1 MLIPYLVTPF
11 KGKSRYR
18 LKSAVVNGGSS
29 CMRTLLQLD
38 DSQWPEVWRAV
49 YRHLE
54 AEGNLTP
61 QQLQLWITPL
71 RLLSISEMPNS
82 NEYLV
87 QMAAQTDFA
96 SHWIVAHFQ
105 SQIEQA
111 FTQVLGQ
118 SANLSVI
125 VALSDGASQAP
136 ETRTESLFGS
146 ERRTPHNSENHSESG
161 KINSSPASSSL
172 SGPTSS
178 PIAAQDPLPD
188 SGVLWGAMSRSPQ
201 AQSSQFDPRYTF
213 ETFVVGASNQFA
225 HASASAVAESPARQY
240 NPLFLYSQPGL
251 GKTHLLHAIANQ
263 VLANNPNARVLY
275 ISAERFVNEMIESI
289 QHHKTTEFRKKY
301 RDSYDVILF
310 DDIQF
315 IAGKER
321 TEEEFF
327 HTFNALHSSKRQI
340 VLTSDRPPKEIEGL
354 EERLRTRFE
363 WGLIA
368 DITPPEIETR
378 IAILKAK
385 AERDDIYLPDDVA
398 TFLATYIK
406 SNVRELEGVLI
417 KLQAHASLTGAELS
431 LELAKQQLKIV
442 VPEQGSTYT
451 IESIQTAVAKHFRLK
466 SSDFK
471 SNSKQRSVARPRQI
485 AMYLIRKYT
494 SLGFK
499 EIGQF
504 FGGRD
509 HTTIMHACREIEKK
523 IEADPE
529 IKDAVEAIQNLL

>member
-1 MLIPYLVTPF
+1 
-11 KGKSRYR
+11 
-18 LKSAVVNGGSS
+18 
-29 CMRTLLQLD
+29 MRTLLQQD
-38 DSQWPEVWRAV
+38 VSQWPEVWRAV

-54 AEGNLTP
+54 TEGNLTP
-61 QQLQLWITPL
+61 QQLQLWIAPL
-71 RLLSISEMPNS
+71 RLSGIREIPGSDGVSTFME
-82 NEYLV
+82 V

-96 SHWIVAHFQ
+96 SHWIATHFQ
-105 SQIEQA
+105 PQLEHA
-111 FTQVLGQ
+111 FTQILGHP
-118 SANLSVI
+118 AALSVA
-125 VALSDGASQAP
+125 VAPTDGSAPVGERPNAGSSAEAGASSLPSAP
-136 ETRTESLFGS
+136 EPLLNAG
-146 ERRTPHNSENHSESG
+146 
-161 KINSSPASSSL
+161 L
-172 SGPTSS
+172 PT
-178 PIAAQDPLPD
+178 LPD
-188 SGVLWGAMSRSPQ
+188 SGVLWGAMSRSP
-201 AQSSQFDPRYTF
+201 AGQSTQFDPRYTF
-213 ETFVVGASNQFA
+213 DTFVVGASNQFA
-225 HASASAVAESPARQY
+225 HASALAVSENPARQY
-240 NPLFLYSQPGL
+240 NPLFVYSQPGL
-251 GKTHLLHAIANQ
+251 GKTHLLHAIANG
-263 VLANNPNARVLY
+263 VLARNPNARVLY

-378 IAILKAK
+378 IAILKTK
-385 AERDDIYLPDDVA
+385 AERDDIYLPDEVA

-431 LELAKQQLKIV
+431 LDLAKQQLKLV

-466 SSDFK
+466 AADFK

-499 EIGQF
+499 EIGHY

-523 IEADPE
+523 IESEQDV
-529 IKDAVEAIQNLL
+529 KDAVEAIQNLL

>member
-1 MLIPYLVTPF
+1 
-11 KGKSRYR
+11 
-18 LKSAVVNGGSS
+18 
-29 CMRTLLQLD
+29 MRTLLKFD
-38 DSQWPEVWRAV
+38 DSQWPETWKSV
-49 YRHLE
+49 YRVLE
-54 AEGNLTP
+54 SEGSITP
-61 QQLQLWITPL
+61 QQLLLWIEPL
-71 RLLSISEMPNS
+71 RLVGIQETESGL
-82 NEYLV
+82 LV
-87 QMAAQTDFA
+87 KLAAQRDFSA
-96 SHWIVAHFQ
+96 QWVRDNFQ
-105 SQIEQA
+105 TQLEAA
-111 FTQVLGQ
+111 FTKVTGKECSLLLEALPEDVL
-118 SANLSVI
+118 A
-125 VALSDGASQAP
+125 
-136 ETRTESLFGS
+136 TEPVQK
-146 ERRTPHNSENHSESG
+146 T
-161 KINSSPASSSL
+161 
-172 SGPTSS
+172 S
-178 PIAAQDPLPD
+178 PIHTNAAPPTRDVSAFGDPVPD
-188 SGVLWGAMSRSPQ
+188 SGPLWGVSTKQ
-201 AQSSQFDPRYTF
+201 VQSSPFDPRYTF

-225 HASASAVAESPARQY
+225 HASAYAVAENPALRY
-240 NPLFLYSQPGL
+240 NPLFLYSTPGL
-251 GKTHLLHAIANQ
+251 GKTHLLHAIANH
-263 VLANNPNARVLY
+263 VHGKSPNARVLY
-275 ISAERFVNEMIESI
+275 ISAERFVNELIESI
-289 QHHKTTEFRKKY
+289 QHNKMSAFRQKY

-315 IAGKER
+315 IAGKEK

-340 VLTSDRPPKEIEGL
+340 VVTSDRPPKEIEGL

-385 AERDDIYLPDDVA
+385 AERDDIYLPDEVA

-431 LELAKQQLKIV
+431 LELAKQQLKLV

-451 IESIQTAVAKHFRLK
+451 IESIQSAVAKHFRLK
-466 SSDFK
+466 ASDFK

-485 AMYLIRKYT
+485 AMFLIRKYT

-499 EIGQF
+499 EIGHY

-523 IEADPE
+523 IESDRE
-529 IKDAVEAIQNLL
+529 IKDAVESIQNLL

>member
-1 MLIPYLVTPF
+1 
-11 KGKSRYR
+11 
-18 LKSAVVNGGSS
+18 
-29 CMRTLLQLD
+29 MRTLLQQD

-54 AEGNLTP
+54 TEGNITP
-61 QQLQLWITPL
+61 QQLQLWIAPL
-71 RLLSISEMPNS
+71 RLIGIAELPGGDGISAQMG
-82 NEYLV
+82 V

-96 SHWIVAHFQ
+96 SHWIATHFQ
-105 SQIEQA
+105 AQLEQG
-111 FTQVLGQ
+111 FTQILGHPATLTVVVAPTDGSATATEPHFEGFPTEKVPPSATPENPV
-118 SANLSVI
+118 SANL
-125 VALSDGASQAP
+125 P
-136 ETRTESLFGS
+136 
-146 ERRTPHNSENHSESG
+146 
-161 KINSSPASSSL
+161 
-172 SGPTSS
+172 
-178 PIAAQDPLPD
+178 PLPD

-201 AQSSQFDPRYTF
+201 AQSTQFDPRYTF
-213 ETFVVGASNQFA
+213 DTFVVGASNQFA
-225 HASASAVAESPARQY
+225 HASAFAVSENPARQY

-251 GKTHLLHAIANQ
+251 GKTHLLHAIANG
-263 VLANNPNARVLY
+263 VLARNPNARVLY

-289 QHHKTTEFRKKY
+289 QHHKTTEFRRKY

-431 LELAKQQLKIV
+431 LELAKHQLKLV
-442 VPEQGSTYT
+442 VPEQGSNYT

-466 SSDFK
+466 AADFK

-499 EIGQF
+499 EIGHY
-504 FGGRD
+504 FGNRD

-523 IEADPE
+523 IDSEQDV
-529 IKDAVEAIQNLL
+529 KDAVEAIQNLL

>member
-1 MLIPYLVTPF
+1 MLRPHL
-11 KGKSRYR
+11 
-18 LKSAVVNGGSS
+18 L
-29 CMRTLLQLD
+29 RTHLQLD

-61 QQLQLWITPL
+61 QQLQLWIAPL
-71 RLLSISEMPNS
+71 RLLGITELPSGDGF
-82 NEYLV
+82 LV

-96 SHWIVAHFQ
+96 SHWIATHFQ
-105 SQIEQA
+105 VQIEQA
-111 FTQVLGQ
+111 FTQILGQ
-118 SANLSVI
+118 PANLAVVVS
-125 VALSDGASQAP
+125 ATDGAAQMP
-136 ETRTESLFGS
+136 EA
-146 ERRTPHNSENHSESG
+146 HSENLVTNTKG
-161 KINSSPASSSL
+161 SSVSV
-172 SGPTSS
+172 T
-178 PIAAQDPLPD
+178 QDPTPD
-188 SGVLWGAMSRSPQ
+188 SGVLWGAMSRAPQ
-201 AQSSQFDPRYTF
+201 AQSTQFDPRYTF
-213 ETFVVGASNQFA
+213 DTFVVGASNQFA
-225 HASASAVAESPARQY
+225 HASAFAVSENPARQY

-263 VLANNPNARVLY
+263 VLVRNPNARVLY

-301 RDSYDVILF
+301 RDSFDVILF

-315 IAGKER
+315 IAGKTR

-406 SNVRELEGVLI
+406 SNVRELEGALI

-442 VPEQGSTYT
+442 VPEQGSNYT

-466 SSDFK
+466 AGDFK

-499 EIGQF
+499 EIGLF

>member
-1 MLIPYLVTPF
+1 
-11 KGKSRYR
+11 
-18 LKSAVVNGGSS
+18 
-29 CMRTLLQLD
+29 MRTLFKSD
-38 DSQWPEVWRAV
+38 ESQWSELWKAV
-49 YRHLE
+49 YKSLE
-54 AEGNLTP
+54 ADGSITP
-61 QQLQLWITPL
+61 QQLKLWIEPL
-71 RLLSISEMPNS
+71 RLVSIKEEDMKSFARIGAQRDFSAQWVRDHFGTQLEGAFSRVLGRDCEIELLVSPLDGVAPPMEPHSEA
-82 NEYLV
+82 LV
-87 QMAAQTDFA
+87 QSTTPTRTKE
-96 SHWIVAHFQ
+96 S
-105 SQIEQA
+105 
-111 FTQVLGQ
+111 
-118 SANLSVI
+118 N
-125 VALSDGASQAP
+125 ASQNV
-136 ETRTESLFGS
+136 SSFGD
-146 ERRTPHNSENHSESG
+146 
-161 KINSSPASSSL
+161 
-172 SGPTSS
+172 
-178 PIAAQDPLPD
+178 PIAE
-188 SGVLWGAMSRSPQ
+188 SNVLWGASSRPAQ
-201 AQSSQFDPRYTF
+201 ASSFDPRYTF
-213 ETFVVGASNQFA
+213 ETFVIGASNQFA
-225 HASASAVAESPARQY
+225 HASSYAVSENPATQY

-263 VLANNPNARVLY
+263 VLAKNPSARVLY

-289 QHHKTTEFRKKY
+289 QHGKMTEFRKKY
-301 RDSYDVILF
+301 RDSYDVLLF

-327 HTFNALHSSKRQI
+327 HTFNALHSAKRQI

-417 KLQAHASLTGAELS
+417 KLQAHASLSGAELS
-431 LELAKQQLKIV
+431 IDLAKQQLKLV
-442 VPEQGSTYT
+442 VPEQSSNYT
-451 IESIQTAVAKHFRLK
+451 VESIQSAVAKHFRLK
-466 SSDFK
+466 AADFK

-499 EIGQF
+499 EIGEY

-509 HTTIMHACREIEKK
+509 HTTIIHACREIEKK
-523 IEADPE
+523 IESELDV
-529 IKDAVEAIQNLL
+529 KDAVEAIQNLL

>member
-1 MLIPYLVTPF
+1 
-11 KGKSRYR
+11 
-18 LKSAVVNGGSS
+18 
-29 CMRTLLQLD
+29 MRTLLQQD
-38 DSQWPEVWRAV
+38 ESQWPELWRAV

-54 AEGNLTP
+54 TEGTLTP
-61 QQLQLWITPL
+61 QQLQLWIAPL
-71 RLLSISEMPNS
+71 RLLGIEDANTLDGGQLTVKMG
-82 NEYLV
+82 
-87 QMAAQTDFA
+87 AQTDFA
-96 SHWIVAHFQ
+96 SHWISTHFQ
-105 SQIEQA
+105 PQLEQA
-111 FTQVLGQ
+111 FTQILGQ
-118 SANLSVI
+118 PASLALW
-125 VALSDGASQAP
+125 VAPTDGASQTVEAP
-136 ETRTESLFGS
+136 ANEFRRGHSEDAGAGGASANESL
-146 ERRTPHNSENHSESG
+146 
-161 KINSSPASSSL
+161 
-172 SGPTSS
+172 TSAGLPS
-178 PIAAQDPLPD
+178 VPD

-201 AQSSQFDPRYTF
+201 TQSTQFDPRYTF

-225 HASASAVAESPARQY
+225 HASAFAVSQNPARQY

-251 GKTHLLHAIANQ
+251 GKTHLLHAIANH
-263 VLANNPNARVLY
+263 VLAQNPNARVLY

-385 AERDDIYLPDDVA
+385 AERDDIYLPDEVA

-431 LELAKQQLKIV
+431 LELAKQQLKLV
-442 VPEQGSTYT
+442 VPEEGSNYT
-451 IESIQTAVAKHFRLK
+451 IESIQTAVAKHFRIK
-466 SSDFK
+466 PSDFK

-485 AMYLIRKYT
+485 AMFLIRKYT

-499 EIGQF
+499 EIGHY
-504 FGGRD
+504 FGNRD

-523 IEADPE
+523 IDADPE

>member
-1 MLIPYLVTPF
+1 
-11 KGKSRYR
+11 
-18 LKSAVVNGGSS
+18 
-29 CMRTLLQLD
+29 MRTLLQLD
-38 DSQWPEVWRAV
+38 DSQWPDVWRAV

-54 AEGNLTP
+54 TDGNLTP
-61 QQLQLWITPL
+61 QQLQLWIAPL
-71 RLLSISEMPNS
+71 RLLGVSEDPS
-82 NEYLV
+82 GEHFLV
-87 QMAAQTDFA
+87 RMAAQTDFA
-96 SHWIVAHFQ
+96 SHWIATHFQ
-105 SQIEQA
+105 AQIEQA
-111 FTQVLGQ
+111 FTQILGQ
-118 SANLSVI
+118 PAVLSVV
-125 VALSDGASQAP
+125 VATSDSAAQTGEAMA
-136 ETRTESLFGS
+136 ESFTGGS
-146 ERRTPHNSENHSESG
+146 RSADENSAYAG
-161 KINSSPASSSL
+161 NSAGMTGMSA
-172 SGPTSS
+172 SS
-178 PIAAQDPLPD
+178 PIAALDPIPD
-188 SGVLWGAMSRSPQ
+188 SGVLWGAMSRSPV
-201 AQSSQFDPRYTF
+201 AQSTQFDPRYVF
-213 ETFVVGASNQFA
+213 DTFVVGASNQFA
-225 HASASAVAESPARQY
+225 HASAFAVAENPARQY

-251 GKTHLLHAIANQ
+251 GKTHLLHAIANH
-263 VLANNPNARVLY
+263 VLSRNPNARVLY
-275 ISAERFVNEMIESI
+275 ISAERFVNELIESI

-442 VPEQGSTYT
+442 IPEQGSTYT
-451 IESIQTAVAKHFRLK
+451 IESIQGAVAKHFRLK

-499 EIGQF
+499 EIGQY

-523 IEADPE
+523 IDADPE

>member
-1 MLIPYLVTPF
+1 
-11 KGKSRYR
+11 
-18 LKSAVVNGGSS
+18 
-29 CMRTLLQLD
+29 MRTLLQFD

-54 AEGNLTP
+54 TEGTLTP
-61 QQLQLWITPL
+61 QQLQLWIAPL
-71 RLLSISEMPNS
+71 RLLGIAEGPNH
-82 NEYLV
+82 EGFRV

-96 SHWIVAHFQ
+96 SHWIVSHFQ
-105 SQIEQA
+105 IQIEQA
-111 FTQVLGQ
+111 FTQILGQ
-118 SANLSVI
+118 PASLSV
-125 VALSDGASQAP
+125 VVSLSDGASQTAEPPVEKLSAP
-136 ETRTESLFGS
+136 PGTV
-146 ERRTPHNSENHSESG
+146 
-161 KINSSPASSSL
+161 SSPRSE
-172 SGPTSS
+172 PR
-178 PIAAQDPLPD
+178 PPAQADPVPD

-201 AQSSQFDPRYTF
+201 TQSSQFDPRYTF
-213 ETFVVGASNQFA
+213 DTFVVGASNQFA
-225 HASASAVAESPARQY
+225 HASSFAVSENPARQY

-263 VLANNPNARVLY
+263 VLAHNPNSRVLY

-442 VPEQGSTYT
+442 VPEQGSNYT
-451 IESIQTAVAKHFRLK
+451 IESIQSAVAKHFRLK
-466 SSDFK
+466 ASDFK

-523 IEADPE
+523 IDADPE

>member
-1 MLIPYLVTPF
+1 
-11 KGKSRYR
+11 
-18 LKSAVVNGGSS
+18 
-29 CMRTLLQLD
+29 MRTLLQLD

-54 AEGNLTP
+54 TEGSLTP
-61 QQLQLWITPL
+61 QQLQLWIAPL
-71 RLLSISEMPNS
+71 RLVSISEMPNS

-105 SQIEQA
+105 AQIEMA
-111 FTQVLGQ
+111 YTQVLGQ

-125 VALSDGASQAP
+125 VALSDGASHAP
-136 ETRTESLFGS
+136 EARTESLFGS
-146 ERRTPHNSENHSESG
+146 ERRASPKSENYSESG
-161 KINSSPASSSL
+161 KTLSPSSSTSLSAPSSSSL
-172 SGPTSS
+172 
-178 PIAAQDPLPD
+178 AAQDPVPD

-201 AQSSQFDPRYTF
+201 AHSSQFDPRYTF
-213 ETFVVGASNQFA
+213 DTFVVGASNQFA

-263 VLANNPNARVLY
+263 VLTNNPNARVLY

-340 VLTSDRPPKEIEGL
+340 VLTSDRPPKEIDGL

-466 SSDFK
+466 PSDFK

>member
-1 MLIPYLVTPF
+1 
-11 KGKSRYR
+11 
-18 LKSAVVNGGSS
+18 
-29 CMRTLLQLD
+29 MRTLLQLD

-54 AEGNLTP
+54 SEGNLTP
-61 QQLQLWITPL
+61 QQLQLWIAPL
-71 RLLSISEMPNS
+71 RLLNISEMSNS
-82 NEYLV
+82 NGFLV
-87 QMAAQTDFA
+87 NMAAQTDFA
-96 SHWIVAHFQ
+96 SHWVVAHFQ
-105 SQIEQA
+105 PQLEHA
-111 FTQVLGQ
+111 FTQILGQ
-118 SANLSVI
+118 PANLSVV
-125 VALSDGASQAP
+125 VATSNAASQVI
-136 ETRTESLFGS
+136 EFQTDSLFGK
-146 ERRTPHNSENHSESG
+146 EKPLTPKADSLVEPEKKSAFT
-161 KINSSPASSSL
+161 ISPEPAPSVMD
-172 SGPTSS
+172 
-178 PIAAQDPLPD
+178 PIPE

-201 AQSSQFDPRYTF
+201 PQTTQFDPRYTF
-213 ETFVVGASNQFA
+213 DTFVVGASNQFA
-225 HASASAVAESPARQY
+225 HASAFAVADSPARRY

-263 VLANNPNARVLY
+263 VLANNPSARVLY

-340 VLTSDRPPKEIEGL
+340 VLTSDRSPKEIEGL

-451 IESIQTAVAKHFRLK
+451 IEAIQSAVAKHFRLK
-466 SSDFK
+466 ASDFK

>member
-1 MLIPYLVTPF
+1 
-11 KGKSRYR
+11 
-18 LKSAVVNGGSS
+18 
-29 CMRTLLQLD
+29 MRTLLQQD
-38 DSQWPEVWRAV
+38 VSQWPEVWRAV

-54 AEGNLTP
+54 TEGNLTP
-61 QQLQLWITPL
+61 QQLQLWIAPL
-71 RLLSISEMPNS
+71 RLIGIQEIPSADGVSHVMG
-82 NEYLV
+82 V

-96 SHWIVAHFQ
+96 SHWIATHFQ
-105 SQIEQA
+105 PQLEQA
-111 FTQVLGQ
+111 FTQILGQ
-118 SANLSVI
+118 PASLSVV
-125 VALSDGASQAP
+125 VAPTDGAAEAMEP
-136 ETRTESLFGS
+136 
-146 ERRTPHNSENHSESG
+146 HSEPLLPKSAETG
-161 KINSSPASSSL
+161 SVSAPDSTSASL
-172 SGPTSS
+172 P
-178 PIAAQDPLPD
+178 PLPD

-201 AQSSQFDPRYTF
+201 SQSTQFDPRYTF
-213 ETFVVGASNQFA
+213 DSFVVGASNQFA
-225 HASASAVAESPARQY
+225 HASAFAVSENPARQY

-251 GKTHLLHAIANQ
+251 GKTHLLHAIANG
-263 VLANNPNARVLY
+263 VLARNPNARVLY

-385 AERDDIYLPDDVA
+385 AERDDIYLPDEVA

-431 LELAKQQLKIV
+431 LELAKQQLKLV
-442 VPEQGSTYT
+442 VPEQGSNYT
-451 IESIQTAVAKHFRLK
+451 IESIQSAVAKHFRLK
-466 SSDFK
+466 AADFK

-499 EIGQF
+499 EIGHY

-523 IEADPE
+523 IDSEQE
-529 IKDAVEAIQNLL
+529 VKDAVEAIQNLL

>member
-1 MLIPYLVTPF
+1 
-11 KGKSRYR
+11 
-18 LKSAVVNGGSS
+18 
-29 CMRTLLQLD
+29 MRTLLQLD

-61 QQLQLWITPL
+61 QQLQLWIAPL
-71 RLLSISEMPNS
+71 RLLGVTELPSGEGF
-82 NEYLV
+82 LA

-96 SHWIVAHFQ
+96 SHWIATHFQ
-105 SQIEQA
+105 TQIEQA
-111 FTQVLGQ
+111 FTQILGQ
-118 SANLSVI
+118 PANLSV
-125 VALSDGASQAP
+125 VVSPSDSSAQTTEPHSETLVENTKLAP
-136 ETRTESLFGS
+136 ESGS
-146 ERRTPHNSENHSESG
+146 GPHDPTPESG
-161 KINSSPASSSL
+161 M
-172 SGPTSS
+172 
-178 PIAAQDPLPD
+178 
-188 SGVLWGAMSRSPQ
+188 LWGAMSRPPQ
-201 AQSSQFDPRYTF
+201 VQSTLFDPRYTF

-225 HASASAVAESPARQY
+225 HASAFAVSENPARQY

-263 VLANNPNARVLY
+263 VLARNPSARVLY

-301 RDSYDVILF
+301 RDSFDVILF

-442 VPEQGSTYT
+442 VPEQGSNYT
-451 IESIQTAVAKHFRLK
+451 IESIQSAVAKHYRLK

-471 SNSKQRSVARPRQI
+471 SNSKQRSVAPPRQI
-485 AMYLIRKYT
+485 AMFLIRKYT

-523 IEADPE
+523 IDADPE

>member
-1 MLIPYLVTPF
+1 
-11 KGKSRYR
+11 
-18 LKSAVVNGGSS
+18 
-29 CMRTLLQLD
+29 MRTLLQQD
-38 DSQWPEVWRAV
+38 VSQWPEVWRAV

-54 AEGNLTP
+54 TDANITP
-61 QQLQLWITPL
+61 QQLQLWIAPL
-71 RLLSISEMPNS
+71 RLVGISEIPGGDGVSAVMG
-82 NEYLV
+82 V

-96 SHWIVAHFQ
+96 SHWIATHFQ
-105 SQIEQA
+105 PQLEQA
-111 FTQVLGQ
+111 FTQILGQ
-118 SANLSVI
+118 PAQLSVV
-125 VALSDGASQAP
+125 VAPTDGAAEFAEAYPAATAAERGSQP
-136 ETRTESLFGS
+136 S
-146 ERRTPHNSENHSESG
+146 P
-161 KINSSPASSSL
+161 SSPEVSASPSL
-172 SGPTSS
+172 P
-178 PIAAQDPLPD
+178 PLPD
-188 SGVLWGAMSRSPQ
+188 SGVLWGAMSRSP
-201 AQSSQFDPRYTF
+201 AGQSTQFDPRYTF
-213 ETFVVGASNQFA
+213 DTFVVGASNQFA
-225 HASASAVAESPARQY
+225 HASAFAVSENPARQY

-251 GKTHLLHAIANQ
+251 GKTHLLHAIANG
-263 VLANNPNARVLY
+263 VMARNPNARVLY

-385 AERDDIYLPDDVA
+385 AERDDIYLPDEVA

-431 LELAKQQLKIV
+431 LELAKHQLKLV
-442 VPEQGSTYT
+442 VPEQGSNYT
-451 IESIQTAVAKHFRLK
+451 IESIQSAVAKHFRLK
-466 SSDFK
+466 AADFK

-499 EIGQF
+499 EIGHY
-504 FGGRD
+504 FGNRD

-523 IEADPE
+523 IDSEQDV
-529 IKDAVEAIQNLL
+529 KDAVEAIQNLL

>member
-1 MLIPYLVTPF
+1 MT
-11 KGKSRYR
+11 
-18 LKSAVVNGGSS
+18 
-29 CMRTLLQLD
+29 
-38 DSQWPEVWRAV
+38 
-49 YRHLE
+49 
-54 AEGNLTP
+54 
-61 QQLQLWITPL
+61 
-71 RLLSISEMPNS
+71 
-82 NEYLV
+82 
-87 QMAAQTDFA
+87 AQTDFA
-96 SHWIVAHFQ
+96 SHWIATHFQ
-105 SQIEQA
+105 AQLEQA
-111 FTQVLGQ
+111 FTQILGQ
-118 SANLSVI
+118 PASLSVT
-125 VALSDGASQAP
+125 VAPADGIAPALGDSFATDDSGELPAPTPSSDQPDPMVSAGLP
-136 ETRTESLFGS
+136 
-146 ERRTPHNSENHSESG
+146 
-161 KINSSPASSSL
+161 
-172 SGPTSS
+172 
-178 PIAAQDPLPD
+178 PLPD
-188 SGVLWGAMSRSPQ
+188 SGVLWGAMSRASP
-201 AQSSQFDPRYTF
+201 SPSTQFDPRYTF

-225 HASASAVAESPARQY
+225 HASAFAVSENPARQY

-251 GKTHLLHAIANQ
+251 GKTHLLHAIANG
-263 VLANNPNARVLY
+263 VLARNPNARVLY

-385 AERDDIYLPDDVA
+385 AERDDIYLPDEVA

-431 LELAKQQLKIV
+431 LELAKQQLKLV
-442 VPEQGSTYT
+442 VPEQGSNYT

-466 SSDFK
+466 AADFK

-485 AMYLIRKYT
+485 AMFLIRKYT

-499 EIGQF
+499 EIGHY

-523 IEADPE
+523 IDSEQDV
-529 IKDAVEAIQNLL
+529 KDAVEAIQNLL

>member
-1 MLIPYLVTPF
+1 
-11 KGKSRYR
+11 
-18 LKSAVVNGGSS
+18 
-29 CMRTLLQLD
+29 MRTLLQQD
-38 DSQWPEVWRAV
+38 VSQWPEVWRAV

-54 AEGNLTP
+54 TEGNITP
-61 QQLQLWITPL
+61 QQLQLWIAPL
-71 RLLSISEMPNS
+71 RLIGISETPGGDGVSTVMG
-82 NEYLV
+82 V

-96 SHWIVAHFQ
+96 SHWIATHFQ
-105 SQIEQA
+105 AQLEQA
-111 FTQVLGQ
+111 FTQILGQ
-118 SANLSVI
+118 PASLSVV
-125 VALSDGASQAP
+125 VAPADGPATAFGEPFSAKETAESSAAEASVQP
-136 ETRTESLFGS
+136 D
-146 ERRTPHNSENHSESG
+146 PM
-161 KINSSPASSSL
+161 
-172 SGPTSS
+172 TS
-178 PIAAQDPLPD
+178 AALPPLPD

-201 AQSSQFDPRYTF
+201 SQSTQFDPRYTF

-225 HASASAVAESPARQY
+225 HASAFAVSENPARQY

-251 GKTHLLHAIANQ
+251 GKTHLLHAIANG
-263 VLANNPNARVLY
+263 VLSRNPNARVLY

-385 AERDDIYLPDDVA
+385 AERDDIYLPDEVA

-431 LELAKQQLKIV
+431 LELAKQQLKLV
-442 VPEQGSTYT
+442 VPEQGSNYT

-466 SSDFK
+466 AADFK

-499 EIGQF
+499 EIGHY
-504 FGGRD
+504 FGNRD

-523 IEADPE
+523 IDSEQDV
-529 IKDAVEAIQNLL
+529 KDAVEAIQNLL

>member
-1 MLIPYLVTPF
+1 
-11 KGKSRYR
+11 
-18 LKSAVVNGGSS
+18 
-29 CMRTLLQLD
+29 MRTLLQHD
-38 DSQWPEVWRAV
+38 ISQWPDVWRAV

-54 AEGNLTP
+54 AESTLTP
-61 QQLQLWITPL
+61 QQLQLWVAPL
-71 RLLSISEMPNS
+71 RLVTIEESPDSLGMC
-82 NEYLV
+82 V
-87 QMAAQTDFA
+87 KMAAQTDFA
-96 SHWIVAHFQ
+96 AHWVTSHFQ
-105 SQIEQA
+105 AAIEQA
-111 FTQVLGQ
+111 FTQILGHP
-118 SANLSVI
+118 STLSV
-125 VALSDGASQAP
+125 VVSSVEGASASP
-136 ETRTESLFGS
+136 ESLPDIHTKEAPS
-146 ERRTPHNSENHSESG
+146 M
-161 KINSSPASSSL
+161 SP
-172 SGPTSS
+172 S
-178 PIAAQDPLPD
+178 PDPVPD
-188 SGVLWGAMSRSPQ
+188 SGVLWGAMTRT
-201 AQSSQFDPRYTF
+201 SQNMPTHFEPRYTF
-213 ETFVVGASNQFA
+213 DSFVVGASNQFA
-225 HASASAVAESPARQY
+225 HASAFAVSENPARQY

-251 GKTHLLHAIANQ
+251 GKTHLLHAIANG
-263 VLANNPNARVLY
+263 VLARNPSARVLY

-431 LELAKQQLKIV
+431 LELAKQQLKLV
-442 VPEQGSTYT
+442 VPEQGSNYT
-451 IESIQTAVAKHFRLK
+451 IESIQSAVAKHFRLK
-466 SSDFK
+466 AADFK

-499 EIGQF
+499 EIGNY

-523 IEADPE
+523 IESEQDV
-529 IKDAVEAIQNLL
+529 KDAVEAIQNLL

>member
-1 MLIPYLVTPF
+1 
-11 KGKSRYR
+11 
-18 LKSAVVNGGSS
+18 
-29 CMRTLLQLD
+29 MRTLLQHD
-38 DSQWPEVWRAV
+38 VSQWPEVWRAV

-54 AEGNLTP
+54 TEGNLTP
-61 QQLQLWITPL
+61 QQLQLWIAPL
-71 RLLSISEMPNS
+71 RLVGIAEIPSGDGVSTLMG
-82 NEYLV
+82 V

-96 SHWIVAHFQ
+96 GHWIATHFQ
-105 SQIEQA
+105 AQLEQA
-111 FTQVLGQ
+111 FTQILGQ
-118 SANLSVI
+118 AASLSVAVSPADGAFGGDAGSSANFDDTP
-125 VALSDGASQAP
+125 ATQPPTAS
-136 ETRTESLFGS
+136 G
-146 ERRTPHNSENHSESG
+146 NHSG
-161 KINSSPASSSL
+161 NDLSPAAALPPL
-172 SGPTSS
+172 S
-178 PIAAQDPLPD
+178 D
-188 SGVLWGAMSRSPQ
+188 SGVLWGAMSRSPVS
-201 AQSSQFDPRYTF
+201 QSTQFDPRYTF
-213 ETFVVGASNQFA
+213 DTFVVGASNQFA
-225 HASASAVAESPARQY
+225 HASAFAVSENPARQY

-251 GKTHLLHAIANQ
+251 GKTHLLHAIANG
-263 VLANNPNARVLY
+263 VLSRNPNARVLY

-289 QHHKTTEFRKKY
+289 QHHKTTEFRRKY

-340 VLTSDRPPKEIEGL
+340 VLTSDRSPKEIEGL

-378 IAILKAK
+378 IAILKSK
-385 AERDDIYLPDDVA
+385 AERDDIYLPDEVA

-431 LELAKQQLKIV
+431 LELAKQQLKLV
-442 VPEQGSTYT
+442 VPSEGSNYT

-466 SSDFK
+466 AADFK

-499 EIGQF
+499 EIGHY
-504 FGGRD
+504 FGNRD

-523 IEADPE
+523 IESEQE

>member
-1 MLIPYLVTPF
+1 
-11 KGKSRYR
+11 
-18 LKSAVVNGGSS
+18 
-29 CMRTLLQLD
+29 MRTHLQLD

-61 QQLQLWITPL
+61 QQLQLWIAPL
-71 RLLSISEMPNS
+71 RLHGIAELPSGDGF
-82 NEYLV
+82 LV

-96 SHWIVAHFQ
+96 SHWIATHFQ
-105 SQIEQA
+105 AQIEQA
-111 FTQVLGQ
+111 FTQILGQ
-118 SANLSVI
+118 PANLSV
-125 VALSDGASQAP
+125 VVSPTDGIAQMP
-136 ETRTESLFGS
+136 E
-146 ERRTPHNSENHSESG
+146 PHSENLVENT
-161 KINSSPASSSL
+161 KPSSV
-172 SGPTSS
+172 
-178 PIAAQDPLPD
+178 AANQDPTPD
-188 SGVLWGAMSRSPQ
+188 SGVLWGAMSRAPQ
-201 AQSSQFDPRYTF
+201 AQSTQFDPRYTF

-225 HASASAVAESPARQY
+225 HASAFAVSESPARQY

-263 VLANNPNARVLY
+263 VLIRNPNARVLY

-301 RDSYDVILF
+301 RDSFDVILF

-315 IAGKER
+315 IAGKTR

-406 SNVRELEGVLI
+406 SNVRELEGALI

-442 VPEQGSTYT
+442 VPEQGSNYT

>member
-1 MLIPYLVTPF
+1 
-11 KGKSRYR
+11 
-18 LKSAVVNGGSS
+18 
-29 CMRTLLQLD
+29 MRTLLQQDL
-38 DSQWPEVWRAV
+38 SQWPEVWRAV

-61 QQLQLWITPL
+61 QQLQLWIAPL
-71 RLLSISEMPNS
+71 RLIGIAEIPAGDGVSAVMG
-82 NEYLV
+82 V

-96 SHWIVAHFQ
+96 SHWISTHFQ
-105 SQIEQA
+105 AQLEQA
-111 FTQVLGQ
+111 FTQILGQ
-118 SANLSVI
+118 PSSMSLRVASTDGAAEIEESYSTSVKPETSGNSGGSASHNPSPSANH
-125 VALSDGASQAP
+125 P
-136 ETRTESLFGS
+136 
-146 ERRTPHNSENHSESG
+146 
-161 KINSSPASSSL
+161 
-172 SGPTSS
+172 
-178 PIAAQDPLPD
+178 PLPD
-188 SGVLWGAMSRSPQ
+188 SGVLWGAMSRSP
-201 AQSSQFDPRYTF
+201 ASQSTQFDPRYTF

-225 HASASAVAESPARQY
+225 HASAFAVSENPARQY

-251 GKTHLLHAIANQ
+251 GKTHLLHAIANG
-263 VLANNPNARVLY
+263 VLSRNPNARVLY

-289 QHHKTTEFRKKY
+289 QHHKTTEFRRKY

-340 VLTSDRPPKEIEGL
+340 VLTSDRPPKEIQGL

-385 AERDDIYLPDDVA
+385 AERDDIYLPDEVA

-431 LELAKQQLKIV
+431 LELAKHQLKLV
-442 VPEQGSTYT
+442 VPSEGANYT

-466 SSDFK
+466 AADFK

-499 EIGQF
+499 EIGHY

-523 IEADPE
+523 IESEQA

>member
-1 MLIPYLVTPF
+1 
-11 KGKSRYR
+11 
-18 LKSAVVNGGSS
+18 
-29 CMRTLLQLD
+29 MRTLLQQD
-38 DSQWPEVWRAV
+38 ESQWPEVWRAV

-54 AEGNLTP
+54 SDGNITP
-61 QQLQLWITPL
+61 QQLQLWIAPL
-71 RLLSISEMPNS
+71 RLVGITESPGNDGISAQMN
-82 NEYLV
+82 V
-87 QMAAQTDFA
+87 VMAAQTDFA
-96 SHWIVAHFQ
+96 SHWISTHFQ
-105 SQIEQA
+105 AQVEQA
-111 FTQVLGQ
+111 FTQILGQ
-118 SANLSVI
+118 
-125 VALSDGASQAP
+125 
-136 ETRTESLFGS
+136 
-146 ERRTPHNSENHSESG
+146 
-161 KINSSPASSSL
+161 PASLTMQVSL
-172 SGPTSS
+172 TDSVGRASDEPVTT
-178 PIAAQDPLPD
+178 PPEQKATAAALDTTASAGLPPLPD

-201 AQSSQFDPRYTF
+201 SQSTQFDPRYTF
-213 ETFVVGASNQFA
+213 DTFVVGASNQFA
-225 HASASAVAESPARQY
+225 HASAFAVAENPARQY

-251 GKTHLLHAIANQ
+251 GKTHLLHAIANG
-263 VLANNPNARVLY
+263 VLAKNPSARVLY

-289 QHHKTTEFRKKY
+289 QHHKTTEFRRKY

-340 VLTSDRPPKEIEGL
+340 VLTSDRPPKEIDGL

-385 AERDDIYLPDDVA
+385 AERDDIYLPDEVA

-431 LELAKQQLKIV
+431 LELAKHQLKLV
-442 VPEQGSTYT
+442 VPTEGANYT
-451 IESIQTAVAKHFRLK
+451 IESIQSAVTKHFRIK
-466 SSDFK
+466 ASDLK
-471 SNSKQRSVARPRQI
+471 SNSKQRAVARPRQI

-499 EIGQF
+499 EIGNY

-523 IEADPE
+523 IEADAE
-529 IKDAVEAIQNLL
+529 VKDAVEAIQNLL

>member
-1 MLIPYLVTPF
+1 
-11 KGKSRYR
+11 
-18 LKSAVVNGGSS
+18 
-29 CMRTLLQLD
+29 MRTHLQLD

-54 AEGNLTP
+54 AEGNITP
-61 QQLQLWITPL
+61 QQLQLWIAPL
-71 RLLSISEMPNS
+71 RLIGMSDLPSGDGV
-82 NEYLV
+82 LV
-87 QMAAQTDFA
+87 KMAAQTDFA
-96 SHWIVAHFQ
+96 YHWVITQFQ
-105 SQIEQA
+105 AQIEQA
-111 FTQVLGQ
+111 FTQILGHPVNLNVVV
-118 SANLSVI
+118 SASDSVAPSVEPHSETL
-125 VALSDGASQAP
+125 VANEPASQNPAP
-136 ETRTESLFGS
+136 E
-146 ERRTPHNSENHSESG
+146 
-161 KINSSPASSSL
+161 
-172 SGPTSS
+172 
-178 PIAAQDPLPD
+178 

-201 AQSSQFDPRYTF
+201 SQSTQFDPRYTF

-225 HASASAVAESPARQY
+225 HASAFAVSENPARQY

-263 VLANNPNARVLY
+263 VLARNPNARVLY

-301 RDSYDVILF
+301 RDSFDVILF

-315 IAGKER
+315 IAGKHA

-340 VLTSDRPPKEIEGL
+340 VLTSDRPPKEIQKL

-442 VPEQGSTYT
+442 IPEEGANYT

-466 SSDFK
+466 PTDFK
-471 SNSKQRSVARPRQI
+471 SISKQRSVARPRQI

-523 IEADPE
+523 IDADPE

>member
-1 MLIPYLVTPF
+1 
-11 KGKSRYR
+11 
-18 LKSAVVNGGSS
+18 
-29 CMRTLLQLD
+29 MRTLLQQD
-38 DSQWPEVWRAV
+38 VSQWPEVWRAV

-54 AEGNLTP
+54 TDGNITP
-61 QQLQLWITPL
+61 QQLQLWIGPL
-71 RLLSISEMPNS
+71 RLVGISEIPSGDGLSAQMG
-82 NEYLV
+82 V

-96 SHWIVAHFQ
+96 SHWIATHFQ
-105 SQIEQA
+105 AQLEQA
-111 FTQVLGQ
+111 FTQILGQ
-118 SANLSVI
+118 
-125 VALSDGASQAP
+125 P
-136 ETRTESLFGS
+136 
-146 ERRTPHNSENHSESG
+146 
-161 KINSSPASSSL
+161 SSL
-172 SGPTSS
+172 SVVVAPSDGSSQTEEPHAEAFSAPPQNRGPDPMTS
-178 PIAAQDPLPD
+178 AALPALPD
-188 SGVLWGAMSRSPQ
+188 SGVLWGAMSRAPSN
-201 AQSSQFDPRYTF
+201 QSTQFDPRYTF

-225 HASASAVAESPARQY
+225 HAAAQGVAENPARQY

-251 GKTHLLHAIANQ
+251 GKTHLLHAIANG
-263 VLANNPNARVLY
+263 VLSRNPNSRVLY

-354 EERLRTRFE
+354 EDRLRTRFE

-385 AERDDIYLPDDVA
+385 AERDDIYLPDEVA

-431 LELAKQQLKIV
+431 LELAKHQLKLV
-442 VPEQGSTYT
+442 VPEQGSNYT
-451 IESIQTAVAKHFRLK
+451 IESIQSAVAKHFRLK
-466 SSDFK
+466 AADFK

-499 EIGQF
+499 EIGHY
-504 FGGRD
+504 FGNRD

-523 IEADPE
+523 IDSEQE
-529 IKDAVEAIQNLL
+529 VKDAVEAIQNLL